1 MNQKVARTFS
11 VGICMILLLFTCF
24 GAGCSQAANSSGST
38 SVEDPKDP
46 IVGTWTMTE
55 VSTEGIRYTAEEYQR
70 MVVNSFVIPTLEFFE
85 DGSVYISELNG
96 GSGQAE
102 WETIEEG
109 SAYRITDVTGTDIDV
124 KITKGQLLLKVGGNT
139 HYFERG

>member
-1 MNQKVARTFS
+1 
-11 VGICMILLLFTCF
+11 
-24 GAGCSQAANSSGST
+24 
-38 SVEDPKDP
+38 VEDPKDP